1 MAIESGG
8 QLIGILIGGFV
19 GYIIA
24 SAIAGGG
31 YRYIGG
37 NLFEITKEPMS
48 YLPGCL
54 FEIVLVAIGAGV
66 GYYIGSMW

>member
-8 QLIGILIGGFV
+8 QLIGIIVGALV

-24 SAIAGGG
+24 AAIAGGS

-37 NLFEITKEPMS
+37 NLFEVTKEPMS
-48 YLPGCL
+48 CLPGCL
-54 FEIVLVAIGAGV
+54 LEVVLVAIGAGV
-66 GYYIGSMW
+66 GYFIGSLW